1 LLEQRWSSHLKI
13 CEIIYNNYDDMINC
27 LKKVHGKSF
36 DGNEVAQCA
45 GLSLTMKKKTFRFAL
60 CLMLKCL
67 RYFKPADKILQS
79 RETGLTLAIPIIHS
93 VINSLKQSRNE
104 EVFNAIL
111 KDCENLLPET
121 ETESPKRKRKT
132 TIKLNEYILS
142 ESSGTYT
149 NYVNDDINISL
160 LSTFYEVI
168 DIIKSEMETRF
179 EKNDELI
186 KAVSNIY
193 ELNYDDF
200 KIFNDLKINIPSKEE
215 IICVKN
221 YLKENNISNK
231 NIF

>member
-1 LLEQRWSSHLKI
+1 MYFI
-13 CEIIYNNYDDMINC
+13 ANNTFIGNRIDQ
-27 LKKVHGKSF
+27 KSF
-36 DGNEVAQCA
+36 
-45 GLSLTMKKKTFRFAL
+45 F
-60 CLMLKCL
+60 
-67 RYFKPADKILQS
+67 S
-79 RETGLTLAIPIIHS
+79 RIKETGLTLVIPIIHS

-231 NIF
+231 NIFLELYQQRKATYEMIAAVEVFGCSSAVCELQ